1 MASSNYSFTVLAF
14 LIVLA
19 SISIDSTASSLI
31 GKKKHVHVVNNIK
44 SASNRIYVHCKSR
57 DNDLGDQYL
66 PLNKEFQWS
75 FRDNIMGTTLFF
87 CTINWKNVH
96 DKRRYGLVFR
106 LLFLTE
112 WTHLSVGLL
121 LPSMAGR
128 LAYTLATLV
137 LLAALI
143 EYAKSEADGSGV
155 RIINDIL
162 PEAPTLNVHCKSIDE
177 DLGYYQLKIFK
188 MFTCSWGYGIN
199 PKVHWCRMNW
209 RDNNGKILKQ
219 IFPVFKPSYKCHH
232 ECRWLVRSDG
242 IYFYDYSHAVFVKRH
257 NWHTN

>member
-96 DKRRYGLVFR
+96 DKRRYGLVYD
-106 LLFLTE
+106 
-112 WTHLSVGLL
+112 SYV
-121 LPSMAGR
+121 
-128 LAYTLATLV
+128 
-137 LLAALI
+137 AL
-143 EYAKSEADGSGV
+143 K
-155 RIINDIL
+155 
-162 PEAPTLNVHCKSIDE
+162 T
-177 DLGYYQLKIFK
+177 
-188 MFTCSWGYGIN
+188 
-199 PKVHWCRMNW
+199 
-209 RDNNGKILKQ
+209 
-219 IFPVFKPSYKCHH
+219 KCDTD
-232 ECRWLVRSDG
+232 CIWSARSDG
-242 IYFYDYSHAVFVKRH
+242 VYFYEEDSKSYVFKYYWNVIPPKQQ
-257 NWHTN
+257 